1 MGLDSP
7 KNKPMFER
15 TERWASSLTASA
27 ASDAV
32 SRAFS
37 ARNATVDQDGNAVR
51 IRCGSNWQYRLWGN
65 LFPAGRQNIP
75 VALVIE
81 ATPAAEG
88 SVIEAHAFD
97 TFGFRLVEKAFFGAK
112 ETFEERL
119 EELLA
124 VAAAAAKVESRS

>member
-1 MGLDSP
+1 
-7 KNKPMFER
+7 MFER
-15 TERWASSLTASA
+15 TERWASPLTATA

-32 SRAFS
+32 SREFS
-37 ARNATVDQDGNAVR
+37 ERNAKVDQEGSSVR
-51 IRCGSNWQYRLWGN
+51 IRYGSNWQYRLWGN
-65 LFPAGRQNIP
+65 LFSAGRQNIP

-81 ATPAAEG
+81 ATPTAEG

-124 VAAAAAKVESRS
+124 VAAGAANVESRS